1 MNLRIWSA
9 MTPAPA
15 STRKYRRQRAR
26 PRGTALL
33 LSCAAA
39 ILITG
44 CSTLRL
50 HDAGRLKTATEAK
63 TSAGDLSGSA
73 GAVFGPMEENLDA
86 VRETQKTLRDLSNKH
101 RFETFREV
109 FVDYSAD
116 EVAES
121 LIEALSERADTIT
134 AVDQRAAEAA
144 TAVNAALDRQDA
156 ITKANNEAVADKTKI
171 KDTLERVKKRLDFV
185 EMVFANLDKLD
196 QLAGKTG
203 LADGLPS
210 LAASAK
216 DAEVDDL
223 VVKAKAAIGKVDSDE
238 RVAAAGKLLKQ
249 AVQEVAASEQ
259 SRVLEMKRHLA
270 EIARMKSDFE
280 ARERASICV
289 LLANV
294 IGDLHPA
301 LENKAEEEKDKKVQ
315 FEKTITKL
323 RAMTSGRV
331 PRYPCLQGLPT
342 KPEEWGKA
350 DRRERVK
357 AAWKGGT
364 LAGFVAADV
373 TRQDV
378 KKFPA
383 TSPRLVATLGIL
395 LFHEREYFET
405 VSWDLAREQ
414 HRHSVRLSKANAQE
428 RAQLVNQLAQGLE
441 VYYQGGIKPE
451 VLAQLLLMAGQVGAL
466 SFIGAQQ

>member
-1 MNLRIWSA
+1 MTLPHWEVGMNLRIWSA

-15 STRKYRRQRAR
+15 STREYRTQRAW

-101 RFETFREV
+101 RFETFRDV
-109 FVDYSAD
+109 FVEYSAD
-116 EVAES
+116 ELAQN
-121 LIEALSERADTIT
+121 LIGALSARAATIK
-134 AVDQRAAEAA
+134 AVDARAKDAA
-144 TAVNAALDRQDA
+144 TEVNAALDRQDA
-156 ITKANNEAVADKTKI
+156 ITKANNEAVADKTTI
-171 KDTLERVKKRLDFV
+171 EAALQRVNMRLDFV
-185 EMVFANLDKLD
+185 DKVFANLDKLD

-210 LAASAK
+210 LAAGAK
-216 DAEVDDL
+216 DAGVDDL
-223 VVKAKAAIGKVDSDE
+223 VAKAKAAIGKVDSDE

-270 EIARMKSDFE
+270 EIGRLKSDFD
-280 ARERASICV
+280 ARDRASVCV

-301 LENKAEEEKDKKVQ
+301 LENRKAQ
-315 FEKTITKL
+315 FEEMVLDL
-323 RAMTSGRV
+323 RAMESGGT
-331 PRYPCLQGLPT
+331 PRYDCLQVLST
-342 KPEEWGKA
+342 EPEKWGKA
-350 DRRERVK
+350 DRRERVTTCSR
-357 AAWKGGT
+357 W
-364 LAGFVAADV
+364 
-373 TRQDV
+373 
-378 KKFPA
+378 P
-383 TSPRLVATLGIL
+383 SP
-395 LFHEREYFET
+395 
-405 VSWDLAREQ
+405 SAR
-414 HRHSVRLSKANAQE
+414 R
-428 RAQLVNQLAQGLE
+428 
-441 VYYQGGIKPE
+441 
-451 VLAQLLLMAGQVGAL
+451 
-466 SFIGAQQ
+466 

>member
-15 STRKYRRQRAR
+15 STREYRRQRAW
-26 PRGTALL
+26 PRGTVLVL
-33 LSCAAA
+33 CGAAA

-101 RFETFREV
+101 RFETFRDI
-109 FVDYSAD
+109 FVEYSSD
-116 EVAES
+116 EVAQS
-121 LIEALSERADTIT
+121 LIGALSARAATIK
-134 AVDQRAAEAA
+134 AVDARAKDAA
-144 TAVNAALDRQDA
+144 TEVNAALDRQDA
-156 ITKANNEAVADKTKI
+156 ITKANNEVVADKTKI
-171 KDTLERVKKRLDFV
+171 EAALQRVNMRLDFV
-185 EMVFANLDKLD
+185 DKVLANLDKLD

-210 LAASAK
+210 LAAGAK
-216 DAEVDDL
+216 DPGVDDL
-223 VVKAKAAIGKVDSDE
+223 VAKAKAAIGKVDSDE

-270 EIARMKSDFE
+270 EIGRLKSDFD
-280 ARERASICV
+280 ARDRASVCV

-301 LENKAEEEKDKKVQ
+301 LGDSKVQ
-315 FEKTITKL
+315 FEKTVLEL
-323 RAMTSGRV
+323 RAMESGGT
-331 PRYPCLQGLPT
+331 PRYSCLQGLSTEPKT
-342 KPEEWGKA
+342 WGEGN
-350 DRRERVK
+350 RRERVK

-364 LAGFVAADV
+364 LAGYVAADV

-378 KKFPA
+378 KEFPA
-383 TSPRLVATLGIL
+383 TSPRLVAALGIL
-395 LFHEREYFET
+395 LFHEREYFEH

-414 HRHSVRLSKANAQE
+414 HRYSVRLSKANAQE